1 MFIESPPLDAAV
13 SALYAREQAQQ
24 GFVMNLT
31 RAWAWQPKVADAFSR
46 LRALLIARTSLSP
59 RERAVLVCATAAA
72 LGDSYCSLA
81 WGTNLAS
88 LATPAAAAS
97 VLKQQGAS
105 VELTQR
111 ELRLATWAAK
121 VVRSPN
127 ETSTSDIDGL
137 RHAGFTEREIFDA
150 TALVAFRLAFSTVND
165 ALGVRPD
172 RVVVERAP
180 EVVRNAVTFGRDAAT
195 DGDNHG

>member
-46 LRALLIARTSLSP
+46 LRALLIAHTSLSP

-97 VLKQQGAS
+97 VLKQGAPAD
-105 VELTQR
+105 LTQR
-111 ELRLATWAAK
+111 ELQLATWAGK
-121 VVRSPN
+121 VVRGPN
-127 ETSTSDIDGL
+127 ETSASDVDGL

-172 RVVVERAP
+172 RVVAERAP
-180 EVVRNAVTFGRDAAT
+180 EVVRNAVTFGRDAASGRE
-195 DGDNHG
+195 GDSG